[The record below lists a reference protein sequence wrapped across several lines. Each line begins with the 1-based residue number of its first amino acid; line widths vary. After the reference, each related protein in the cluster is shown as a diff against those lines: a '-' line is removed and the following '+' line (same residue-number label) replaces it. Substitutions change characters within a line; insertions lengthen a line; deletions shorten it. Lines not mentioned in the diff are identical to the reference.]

1 MKEWMVAVVLVMGV
15 SVVDAAEAEQAPS
28 IDLQIKNEARV
39 AADVLEKS
47 LDAVIRIYA
56 DAGLAVRWT
65 DPACLADAA
74 EEGRRAPR
82 ITVTIVTQVLGYDR
96 AASGV
101 MGVASRRPSGL
112 TAQVF
117 LKQVQNFA
125 RVHRVDLGT
134 MLAYVIAHEVGHLL
148 LPGRPHS
155 PTGLMQAAW
164 DRTMVHDVTRGA
176 LTFTAAQAE
185 RIRLAH

>member
-1 MKEWMVAVVLVMGV
+1 MKWWMVAVVMIMGV

-39 AADVLEKS
+39 AADVLKKS
-47 LDAVIRIYA
+47 LDAVTRIYA
-56 DAGLAVRWT
+56 SAGLAVRWT
-65 DPACLADAA
+65 DA
-74 EEGRRAPR
+74 APR
-82 ITVTIVTQVLGYDR
+82 ITVTIVSQVLGYDR

-101 MGVASRRPSGL
+101 MGVALRRPSGL

-117 LKQVQNFA
+117 LKQVQDFA

-164 DRTMVHDVTRGA
+164 DRTMVHDVTVGA
-176 LTFTAAQAE
+176 LTFTDAQAE
-185 RIRLAH
+185 RIRLAR